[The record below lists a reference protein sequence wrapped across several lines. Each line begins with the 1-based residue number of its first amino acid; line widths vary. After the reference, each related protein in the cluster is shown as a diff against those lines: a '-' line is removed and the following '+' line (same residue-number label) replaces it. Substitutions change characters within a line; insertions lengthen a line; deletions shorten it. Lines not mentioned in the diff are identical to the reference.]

1 MTRGEEELKT
11 GKVTIHELVT
21 KENDAS
27 HEAGKQSTTTTAA
40 LSRPGSSSTALEASV
55 KRAMKC
61 DPMPPRAA
69 GVHTPEPETVPIAS
83 KDKHGARANATLLQ
97 ERPPKDLSKV
107 RFLVNQ
113 IEEKLPKEA
122 PIRSSGLQSDF
133 GLIKRLILLTVVS
146 RILHSALGNNCLSP
160 SQLTPPVE
168 LDSL

>member
-122 PIRSSGLQSDF
+122 PCTARSAT
-133 GLIKRLILLTVVS
+133 TV
-146 RILHSALGNNCLSP
+146 
-160 SQLTPPVE
+160 
-168 LDSL
+168 